1 MSPRPG
7 LDLQTILKTAT
18 KLADTNGLE
27 AVTLATLATTLQVKS
42 PSLYNHVKGLQVLK
56 IEMAKYGYR
65 QLNDQ
70 LAEAAIGRSQ
80 DAAVHHLG
88 KRYVS
93 FVRSHPGLY
102 EAMLRAPRAAD
113 EELEAIQSRSIQIV
127 LQVMNEYKLGE
138 EETLHAVRGL
148 RSILHGFASLEQN
161 GEFGLPLKLDIS
173 LALALNAYLAGI
185 KALNDINSSLRGS

>member
-27 AVTLATLATTLQVKS
+27 AVTLATLAKTLQVKS

-88 KRYVS
+88 KTYVS

-173 LALALNAYLAGI
+173 LELALNAYLAGI
-185 KALNDINSSLRGS
+185 KVLNI